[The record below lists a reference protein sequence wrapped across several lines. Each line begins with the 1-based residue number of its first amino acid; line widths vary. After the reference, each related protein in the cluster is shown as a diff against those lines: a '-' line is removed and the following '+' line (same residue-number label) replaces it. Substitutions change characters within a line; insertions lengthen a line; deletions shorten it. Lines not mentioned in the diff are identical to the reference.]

1 MPDSRAVNL
10 RENYPRVAS
19 DILRPLLNVFSAAR
33 DICDGD
39 VDKFLILMVLGMR
52 ITEHPEFKRLTHS
65 QIMGGEPVI
74 LPSLGTNTRSIAASV
89 GIPKETARR
98 KLAELVD
105 SGWLVRQHW
114 DFRLTAAGYAALD
127 PIRTRVQAMA
137 LNHHDLIEQL
147 FPR

>member
-1 MPDSRAVNL
+1 MPDSRVVNL

-19 DILRPLLNVFSAAR
+19 DLLRPLLNVFSAAR
-33 DICDGD
+33 EVCDGD
-39 VDKFLILMVLGMR
+39 IDKFLILLVLGMR

-65 QIMGGEPVI
+65 QIMAGEPAT

-105 SGWLVRQHW
+105 CGWLVRQHW
-114 DFRLTAAGYAALD
+114 DFRLTVAGYTALD
-127 PIRTRVQAMA
+127 PIRTRIQAMA
-137 LNHHDLIEQL
+137 LNHHDLMAEL

>member
-1 MPDSRAVNL
+1 LPDSRAADL

-19 DILRPLLNVFSAAR
+19 DLLRPLLNVFSAAR
-33 DICDGD
+33 DVCDGD
-39 VDKFLILMVLGMR
+39 VDKFLILLVLGMR
-52 ITEHPEFKRLTHS
+52 ITEHPEFKQLTHS
-65 QIMGGEPVI
+65 QIMAGEPGM

-105 SGWLVRQHW
+105 CGWLVRQHW
-114 DFRLTAAGYAALD
+114 DFRLTVEGYTALD
-127 PIRTRVQAMA
+127 PIRTRIQAMA
-137 LNHHDLIEQL
+137 LNHHDLMAEL